1 MPGPLTPAQVKAQI
15 ARGDLEPLYLVT
27 GDDEAEMDLLAAA
40 LSDSVEEDLRAFN
53 VQRFYGTEAE
63 TRLAAVLDAAGE
75 FPMLAARRVVL
86 LMQAQ
91 LVLAGKKGRPAD
103 AGEGDGDERAEAAPP
118 GSGKVSDLDL
128 LKRYAERPFTHAV
141 VALFGRGLGRQFGA
155 LAKRAVVVK
164 CETPVDTRELA
175 GLEREF
181 GVRFDGGARALVVER
196 AAGDP
201 VKLRAAVERASLYA
215 PGQATITREEVEAI
229 VSKPAAKGEWTLSNA
244 VGDRRTAAALT
255 ELRLLLA
262 EGAFPYMILGQLRAV
277 VERSVASRDLPEAL
291 DAVLRADLALK
302 TSSGDPQVV
311 LERLVV
317 EVCALGRD

>member
-1 MPGPLTPAQVKAQI
+1 MPGALTPAHVKAQI

-27 GDDEAEMDLLAAA
+27 GDDEAEMDALAAA

-91 LVLAGKKGRPAD
+91 LVLAGKKGRAAD
-103 AGEGDGDERAEAAPP
+103 AGDGDEGAEAAPA
-118 GSGKVSDLDL
+118 GAGKVSDLDL

-164 CETPVDTRELA
+164 CETPADTGELA
-175 GLEREF
+175 ALEREF

-215 PGQATITREEVEAI
+215 PGQAAITREEVEAI

-277 VERSVASRDLPEAL
+277 VERSVASRDLAEAL